1 MMILILVLYFV
12 IGAIG
17 IVNLNNQFLI
27 FTLLSLAILFTMTI
41 IKFMLDSYE
50 IINLKEMNRNLL
62 KNNEFYV
69 ILINDYR
76 VLKHNLINQLLGIK
90 SLANKKSKLLIDD
103 LIEEYNANFVNTQDI
118 KDAPHGLNGLIYEKL
133 YNFNKMDLKFL
144 VNNNIKSALLDVI
157 TPRSYNLLCEAIGI
171 LLDNAMEA
179 AYLSEDK
186 VVYLNFKESK
196 ENIYIEIMNTF
207 RGDLDVDKLGT
218 KDYTTK
224 KLGSGL
230 GL

>member
-1 MMILILVLYFV
+1 
-12 IGAIG
+12 
-17 IVNLNNQFLI
+17 
-27 FTLLSLAILFTMTI
+27 
-41 IKFMLDSYE
+41 
-50 IINLKEMNRNLL
+50 
-62 KNNEFYV
+62 
-69 ILINDYR
+69 
-76 VLKHNLINQLLGIK
+76 
-90 SLANKKSKLLIDD
+90 
-103 LIEEYNANFVNTQDI
+103 
-118 KDAPHGLNGLIYEKL
+118 
-133 YNFNKMDLKFL
+133 MDLKFL

-230 GL
+230 GLYSLIGRSKLQVKTMIRNDMFITKITVLKK